1 MSAPTARPADRALLT
16 VPPVSAYRPGEPVWV
31 WTAGRWTTGLVLSVG
46 PAAGLVL
53 AGYCRGDGELT
64 ERTFPPLLI
73 APRALPAGP
82 TGPVGPPA
90 GGAR

>member
-1 MSAPTARPADRALLT
+1 VSAPQLRPADRDSAAVL
-16 VPPVSAYRPGEPVWV
+16 PVAAYRVGEPVWV

-53 AGYCRGDGELT
+53 AAYCRGDGELT
-64 ERTFPPLLI
+64 ERTLPPALV
-73 APRALPAGP
+73 APRLLPA
-82 TGPVGPPA
+82 A

>member
-1 MSAPTARPADRALLT
+1 VSAPSVRPADRELRT
-16 VPPVSAYRPGEPVWV
+16 VLPVSAYRTGEPVWV
-31 WTAGRWTTGLVLSVG
+31 WTTGRWATGLVLAAG

-73 APRALPAGP
+73 APRMLPAG
-82 TGPVGPPA
+82 A
-90 GGAR
+90 GGPGGAAAGGVR

>member
-1 MSAPTARPADRALLT
+1 MRREPPPVARPADRDPAE
-16 VPPVSAYRPGEPVWV
+16 VPPVAAYRTGEPVWV

-53 AGYCRGDGELT
+53 AALLPRGRRADRADL
-64 ERTFPPLLI
+64 PAALV
-73 APRALPAGP
+73 APRLLP
-82 TGPVGPPA
+82 GPP